1 MQLAL
6 AAATFIAAV
15 GATYFFCVRPMRQGR
30 HCAISPPTDSNV
42 SASDTTTGAT
52 AEALKAA
59 RAELDALREAIAA
72 GDNGATVQNVAS
84 SAPRH
89 TSDTGSS
96 ASGFLNGAG

>member
-6 AAATFIAAV
+6 AATTFMAAV

-30 HCAISPPTDSNV
+30 HCAMSPPTDSNV
-42 SASDTTTGAT
+42 PASATNTGAIPET
-52 AEALKAA
+52 LKAA

-72 GDNGATVQNVAS
+72 GTNGTTVENVAS

-89 TSDTGSS
+89 TSDTESP
-96 ASGFLNGAG
+96 ASGFLKGAA